1 MIAAT
6 HREESLNRLDQA
18 TSPYLLQH
26 KDNPV
31 HWTTWGPDAFA
42 EAKRRGVPVLLSV
55 GYAACHWCHV
65 MAHESFEDPATAA
78 VMNELFVNIKVD
90 REERPDVD
98 TIYQSA
104 LALLGESGG
113 WPLTMFL
120 TPDGEP
126 FWGGTYFPPSA
137 RYGRPGFI
145 DVLKSVHGTFLRQ
158 PDTVAK
164 NVGALKDALGKL
176 SASRAG
182 GMPSL
187 EDLDKVARSLA
198 RNVDP
203 FFGGFG
209 GAPKFPNVP
218 GFLTLWRAW
227 IRTGL
232 QPFLEAVTVTL
243 NRMCQGGIY
252 DHLGG
257 GFARYSVDEE
267 WLVPHFE
274 KMLYDNAELIDLLTL
289 AWQDMKTP
297 LYQHR
302 VEETIAWLF
311 NEMIV
316 GNGGFASSLDADS
329 EGEEGR
335 FYVWTEKEIDQV
347 LGEASPSFK
356 RAYDVTALG
365 NWEHSTI
372 LNRSRSPDLLSPD
385 EEGLLGRA
393 RAKLLEVRAGRVRPG
408 FDDKTL
414 ADWNGQMIAALANA
428 ALAFQRPDWLEKA
441 RAAFAYVERVHGR
454 GDRLLHSARDGKAQ
468 HAGLLDDYAQMTR
481 AALTLYEASGEGA
494 YLAKARAWSK
504 VLDAHFWDAQN
515 AGYFFTP
522 DDGEALIVRT
532 RNAHDNATPS
542 GNGTQAANLARL
554 WYLTGEASYRDRAEA
569 VIGAFSGDVSRSA
582 MAFSTLLNAAELLL
596 AGQQIV
602 IVGDRAGSDTKALL
616 DAVAALSLPNRVL
629 QVIAPGDALPAAHP
643 AHGKGQVDGK
653 ATIYVCEGTTCS
665 LPVTEAAQV
674 PPLLLPR

>member
-1 MIAAT
+1 M
-6 HREESLNRLDQA
+6 
-18 TSPYLLQH
+18 
-26 KDNPV
+26 
-31 HWTTWGPDAFA
+31 
-42 EAKRRGVPVLLSV
+42 LLSV

-145 DVLKSVHGTFLRQ
+145 DVLKSIHGTYTRQ
-158 PDTVAK
+158 PETVAK
-164 NVGALKDALGKL
+164 NVGALKEALGKL
-176 SASRAG
+176 SVSRAG
-182 GMPSL
+182 GLPSL
-187 EDLDKVARSLA
+187 DDLDKVARSLA
-198 RNVDP
+198 RQVDP

-209 GAPKFPNVP
+209 SAPKFPNVP
-218 GFLTLWRAW
+218 GFLLLWRAW
-227 IRTGL
+227 VRTGQ
-232 QPFLEAVTVTL
+232 QPFLDAVTVTL
-243 NRMCQGGIY
+243 DRMSQGGIY
-252 DHLGG
+252 DHLAG
-257 GFARYSVDEE
+257 GFSRYSVDEE

-289 AWQDMKTP
+289 AWQDLKTP
-297 LYQHR
+297 LYQSR
-302 VEETIAWLF
+302 VEETAGWLF

-316 GNGGFASSLDADS
+316 GDGGFASSLDADS

-335 FYVWTEKEIDQV
+335 FYVWSETEVDQV
-347 LGEASPSFK
+347 LGEASPRFK
-356 RAYDVTALG
+356 QAYGVTPFG

-372 LNRSRSPDLLSPD
+372 LNRSRSPDPLTPEDEAFLS
-385 EEGLLGRA
+385 RA
-393 RAKLLEVRAGRVRPG
+393 RAKLLAVRAGRVRPG

-414 ADWNGQMIAALANA
+414 ADWTGLMIAALSHA

-441 RAAFAYVERVHGR
+441 RAAFSYIERVHSEKGGGR

-481 AALTLYEASGEGA
+481 AALTLFEASGEA
-494 YLAKARAWSK
+494 SYLQRARSWSA
-504 VLDAHFWDAQN
+504 VLDRHFWDSQAG
-515 AGYFFTP
+515 GYFFTP

-554 WYLTGEASYRDRAEA
+554 YFLTGEASYRDRAEA

-582 MAFSTLLNAAELLL
+582 MAFSTLLNAAELLQS
-596 AGQQIV
+596 AQQVV
-602 IVGDRAGSDTKALL
+602 IVGKRGEADTKALL
-616 DAVAALSLPNRVL
+616 DTVAGLSLPNRVL
-629 QVIAPGDALPAAHP
+629 QVIQPGESLPASHP
-643 AHGKGQVDGK
+643 AHGKGQVDGR
-653 ATIYVCEGTTCS
+653 ATFYICRGMTCS
-665 LPVTEAAQV
+665 LPVTEPAAV
-674 PPLLLPR
+674 PPALLG